1 MTAVRIFSSFEDLPE
16 ETQRLFDNAGADCI
30 FSGMPWFK
38 TFAKF
43 ALDPTDSVRVYSANG
58 GDSSSPDEAIL
69 PMVHRVTDSGFFK
82 ARKLSSLSS
91 YYTCLYGPIGNNFT
105 KRGADALA
113 RGFADENPRWDEVE
127 LKPLDVDAP
136 AFAALV
142 QGLEKAGFVVQTYF
156 CFGNWYLEVKGR
168 SFAQY
173 VETLP
178 SVLRNT
184 LGRKKKKLEKSGRAQ
199 IEIVTG
205 GDGLE
210 SAIAAYNTAYLAS
223 WKESEPYPQF
233 VPELIRNCAALGVL
247 RLGIVRVDG
256 EPAAAQFW
264 IVHNGRALIYKLA
277 YDERFAELSVG
288 TILTATLMK
297 HVIDIDGVIQVD
309 YLTGDDAYK
318 KDWMSSRRERWGILA
333 LNPRTLR
340 GALAIVRHIGGR
352 AIKRAFQVLAK
363 RTPRIIAA
371 PQPAKDVAVSGQ

>member
-142 QGLEKAGFVVQTYF
+142 EGLEKAGFVVQTYF

-210 SAIAAYNTAYLAS
+210 SAIAAYNTVYLAS

>member
-1 MTAVRIFSSFEDLPE
+1 MRELIASFPGCRGLRLLQSLPWIRPILCASTARMAVIHQVPMKRFYRWSIESRI
-16 ETQRLFDNAGADCI
+16 
-30 FSGMPWFK
+30 
-38 TFAKF
+38 
-43 ALDPTDSVRVYSANG
+43 RVS
-58 GDSSSPDEAIL
+58 
-69 PMVHRVTDSGFFK
+69 
-82 ARKLSSLSS
+82 
-91 YYTCLYGPIGNNFT
+91 T

-210 SAIAAYNTAYLAS
+210 SAI
-223 WKESEPYPQF
+223 
-233 VPELIRNCAALGVL
+233 
-247 RLGIVRVDG
+247 
-256 EPAAAQFW
+256 
-264 IVHNGRALIYKLA
+264 
-277 YDERFAELSVG
+277 
-288 TILTATLMK
+288 
-297 HVIDIDGVIQVD
+297 
-309 YLTGDDAYK
+309 
-318 KDWMSSRRERWGILA
+318 
-333 LNPRTLR
+333 
-340 GALAIVRHIGGR
+340 
-352 AIKRAFQVLAK
+352 
-363 RTPRIIAA
+363 
-371 PQPAKDVAVSGQ
+371 

>member
-69 PMVHRVTDSGFFK
+69 PMVHRATDSGFFK

-105 KRGADALA
+105 KRGTDALA
-113 RGFADENPRWDEVE
+113 RGFAEENPRWDEVE

-142 QGLEKAGFVVQTYF
+142 EGLEKAGFVVQTYF

-210 SAIAAYNTAYLAS
+210 SAIAAYNTVYLAS
-223 WKESEPYPQF
+223 WKESEPYPRF
-233 VPELIRNCAALGVL
+233 VPELIRNCAALGLL

-340 GALAIVRHIGGR
+340 GVLAIVRHIGGR